1 MFAFS
6 SAGYTSLTGIDYS
19 SLSIQLAQSILE
31 SRLTSS
37 KPTSTRTTIEP
48 QNEEDQDEYESERS
62 QPALTD
68 PPPKFF
74 VADILEVALDRPV
87 SGVTGEK
94 WDLITDKGT
103 YDAVCLSDETR
114 EGKRLQDLYVE
125 SIAKLLVKG
134 SIFLITSCEWTSLLL
149 PWKILI
155 LIFAYRLQ
163 ATGHKRNWKR
173 LS

>member
-19 SLSIQLAQSILE
+19 PLSIKLAQSILE
-31 SRLTSS
+31 SRLSSASSSTTTS
-37 KPTSTRTTIEP
+37 
-48 QNEEDQDEYESERS
+48 NGDDDEEEGDDRS
-62 QPALTD
+62 QPKLSS

-74 VADILEVALDRPV
+74 SADILEVALGNSV

-125 SIAKLLVKG
+125 SIAKLLEKG
-134 SIFLITSCEWTSLLL
+134 GIFLITSCKAIFSSALNVESKLTL
-149 PWKILI
+149 PKSSQVIGL
-155 LIFAYRLQ
+155 
-163 ATGHKRNWKR
+163 KP
-173 LS
+173 S